1 MAKAKKR
8 KTVRKTISRP
18 NHSWIGQKLG
28 WLAGLFGLAIA
39 VFSVALYRQQMA
51 AYPPIM
57 EAGDATVVKEWE
69 FEDGVEGWTG
79 YAMITDI
86 RYYCQRGSENEAN
99 RGNCANPITEETN
112 KKYPIELITSG
123 GYLRFNQAGAGA
135 TISNKGMNIDLDGVN
150 SLTVE
155 VTMKANFMNA
165 LAKTSGPVVKN
176 TAILELVGKTSS
188 VDKSTT
194 VTADSTGEAVYRFV
208 FSRSE
213 LEAKRKV
220 GGAVAGMQ
228 GLVRGINFQPNPGNK
243 AVILKNVMIDSITVL
258 SE

>member
-1 MAKAKKR
+1 MAKKKRPAKKTSV
-8 KTVRKTISRP
+8 KKQS
-18 NHSWIGQKLG
+18 SWAGQKLG

-39 VFSVALYRQQMA
+39 VFSVALYRQQIA

-57 EAGDATVVKEWE
+57 EAGDATIVKEWE
-69 FEDGVEGWTG
+69 FDGGVEGWMGKVFVEG
-79 YAMITDI
+79 YCDDTNLGFGTYSGGTPKKCTKEDKE
-86 RYYCQRGSENEAN
+86 GSGA
-99 RGNCANPITEETN
+99 PI
-112 KKYPIELITSG
+112 KLSASG
-123 GYLRFNQAGAGA
+123 GYLQFNQAGSGA
-135 TISNKGMNIDLDGVN
+135 RIFNKDMNIDLDGVN

-155 VTMKANFMNA
+155 VTMKANFSNA

-176 TAILELVGKTSS
+176 TARLELVGKTGS
-188 VDKSTT
+188 VDKNVT

-228 GLVRGINFQPNPGNK
+228 GLVRGINFKPNPGDK